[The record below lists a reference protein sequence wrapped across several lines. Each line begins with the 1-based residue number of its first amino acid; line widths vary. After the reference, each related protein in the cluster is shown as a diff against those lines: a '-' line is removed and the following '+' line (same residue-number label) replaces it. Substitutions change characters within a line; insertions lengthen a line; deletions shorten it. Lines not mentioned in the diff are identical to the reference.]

1 VEFRGFVDKADDGGE
16 PKVGTS
22 LPGIADPGGAVLP
35 GGILLRPEDP
45 SWDASLAGIPRSVYH
60 SAGYHL
66 YTRGLGWGEP
76 FLAIVG
82 DAMRGLAW
90 PYVLRP
96 IADVQGFE
104 AAGVTDVTSV
114 YGYPGPLA
122 WGCAPDDPFVA
133 EAWSLIV
140 ETWRRQGAV
149 SAFTRFNP
157 LLENAALARGLSVGG
172 ADAGQGL
179 IATGPTVSVD
189 LGLSHEAVHSGYGRD
204 LNRLIVAGRRRGLT
218 TVHDQAWDHLSEF
231 TRLYLETMAR
241 IGASEFYYFSE
252 DDFRRLRSSLSGDL
266 HLLVTLKDSVVASAG
281 LFIEYEG
288 DVEWHLVGAN
298 TLLRDLS
305 PSKVLVDDAIR
316 WARDRGNR
324 VLHLGGGRGG
334 REDSLFWFKSRFSPR
349 RHQFHTGRWIVDQPR
364 YAELTAAWRGTLA
377 ASGGHDPDF
386 FPAYRAPLIA
396 DRPR

>member
-1 VEFRGFVDKADDGGE
+1 VYKGEDRGELVMEVALPEMADPAGAL
-16 PKVGTS
+16 
-22 LPGIADPGGAVLP
+22 LPGV
-35 GGILLRPEDP
+35 ILLRPVDP
-45 SWDASLAGIPRSVYH
+45 SWDESLAGVPRSVFH

-82 DAMRGLAW
+82 DATQGFAW
-90 PYVLRP
+90 PYLLRP
-96 IADVQGFE
+96 IADVEGLE
-104 AAGVTDVTSV
+104 GTAATDVSSV

-122 WGCAPDDPFVA
+122 WGCAPDGQFVE

-157 LLENAALARGLSVGG
+157 LLENAALAHGLSVGRDDG
-172 ADAGQGL
+172 GKGV
-179 IATGPTVSVD
+179 IAAGPTVSVD
-189 LGLSHEAVHSGYGRD
+189 LVLSDEAIHSGYGRD
-204 LNRLIVAGRRRGLT
+204 LNRQIAAGRRHGLT
-218 TVHDQAWDHLSEF
+218 TVHDEAWDHLSTF
-231 TRLYLETMAR
+231 TRLYHETMAR

-252 DDFRRLRSSLSGDL
+252 DDFWRLRSSLGGDL

-288 DVEWHLVGAN
+288 NVEWHLVGAN
-298 TLLRDLS
+298 ALLRDLS
-305 PSKVLVDDAIR
+305 PSKVLVDDSIR

-349 RHQFHTGRWIVDQPR
+349 RHQFYTGRWILEPRR
-364 YAELTAAWRGTLA
+364 YAELDSARRATLP
-377 ASGGHDPDF
+377 ASGGRDPDF
-386 FPAYRAPLIA
+386 FPAYRAPLFA